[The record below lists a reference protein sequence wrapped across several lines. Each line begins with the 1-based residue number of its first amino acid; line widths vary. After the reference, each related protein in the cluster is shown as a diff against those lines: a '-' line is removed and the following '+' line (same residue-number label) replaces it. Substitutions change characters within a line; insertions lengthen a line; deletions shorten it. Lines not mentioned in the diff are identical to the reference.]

1 MSYMRPGWNRKY
13 FKGLTKEYA
22 FPTAQGNF
30 EFASAY
36 SIRGEDMAEI
46 ILDVLKHARIRIQD
60 SDFEVIKKL
69 AKEFGVEHKLR
80 SRPLSDEEI
89 CRRMFIRV
97 RKIERELGIVENKKV
112 KLKDEDKV

>member
-13 FKGLTKEYA
+13 FKGLTKEYV

-30 EFASAY
+30 EFCSAY

-46 ILDVLKHARIRIQD
+46 ILKVLKNAKIRIQD
-60 SDFEVIKKL
+60 SDIEVIKKL
-69 AKEFGVEHKLR
+69 AKEFGVKHKLR

-89 CRRMFIRV
+89 CRRMLIRC
-97 RKIERELGIVENKKV
+97 RKLEHELGILGNKKV
-112 KLKDEDKV
+112 KLKDKNKV